1 MSVKKC
7 VSLLISLLFVFSLT
21 SAGADEGKVGTISL
35 QDVLAKSQVGLA
47 AQKKLEAKLKELQD
61 KFAQEQQDLEN
72 LAREIEKKGDVWSKD
87 VLAEKERSYQKMMRT
102 YKAKTEDAQYELKQM
117 EKKVMEP
124 ILKDLH
130 EIISEYGKAEGFT
143 LIFENT
149 RKGLRSRIG
158 LLYAAPDIDIS
169 ADVLKMMDARFKQ

>member
-1 MSVKKC
+1 MSLKR
-7 VSLLISLLFVFSLT
+7 SIALLICLFFTFSLST
-21 SAGADEGKVGTISL
+21 VVADDGRVGTISL
-35 QDVLAKSQVGLA
+35 QDVLAKSQAGLE

-72 LAREIEKKGDVWSKD
+72 LAQEIEKKGDVWSKD
-87 VLAEKERSYQKMMRT
+87 ILAEKERSYQKMMRE

-117 EKKVMEP
+117 EKQVMEP

-130 EIISEYGKAEGFT
+130 EIISEYGKVQGFT

-158 LLYAAPDIDIS
+158 LLYAAPEIDIS
-169 ADVLKMMDARFKQ
+169 AAVLKMMDDRFKP